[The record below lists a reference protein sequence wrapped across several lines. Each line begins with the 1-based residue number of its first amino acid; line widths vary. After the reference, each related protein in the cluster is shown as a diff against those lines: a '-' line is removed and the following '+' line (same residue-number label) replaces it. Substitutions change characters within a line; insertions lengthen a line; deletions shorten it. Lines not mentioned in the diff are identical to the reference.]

1 MNEATFYLSTG
12 RQIQGVKQMESFYKK
27 GGTREL
33 LTERKE
39 IIIYFSSWRRK
50 GTARVLWF
58 RSPLLPLGHREGS
71 QDKFS
76 YWYLTI
82 KSRQVN

>member
-12 RQIQGVKQMESFYKK
+12 RQIQGVIQMESFYKK

-39 IIIYFSSWRRK
+39 IIIYFSS
-50 GTARVLWF
+50 
-58 RSPLLPLGHREGS
+58 
-71 QDKFS
+71 
-76 YWYLTI
+76 
-82 KSRQVN
+82 